1 MGDLDSLIYLHTEGC
16 PWDER
21 TSTAAV
27 LNSHYSCLEYALAF
41 YCPVDDKLANIV
53 AKEGN
58 LAVLTLLLTNGAA
71 LTSDTVEC
79 TLRSDHVDCL
89 RFLHLQ
95 GCALPRIF
103 IAAFYGAFEC
113 LKYLHEQG
121 VEWHEFT
128 CRLAAQ
134 GGHLNCLIYAHTH
147 GAMWDADCCAAAA
160 AHGQL
165 ACLIYSHEN
174 GCPWEEKTV
183 KCAVLSVSW
192 SCLQYAISHECPML
206 HTSHILCYFGMTVL
220 VLLKVMIFPYTNPW
234 HNAAQVAFTLSLAV
248 RTIRE
253 EYGSQQH
260 LRYLGIHWAPTVVEC
275 TCSFLKV
282 FSFVVCYISASM
294 YFYGR

>member
-1 MGDLDSLIYLHTEGC
+1 MIGGEIIGYMCLLQFEVYF
-16 PWDER
+16 
-21 TSTAAV
+21 
-27 LNSHYSCLEYALAF
+27 LEYASAF
-41 YCPVDDKLANIV
+41 GIMYFEKVSKVKIAKTSAKLATAV
-53 AKEGN
+53 SEGLGLPFVSALHQLGYSLSAEACEAAAK
-58 LAVLTLLLTNGAA
+58 
-71 LTSDTVEC
+71 
-79 TLRSDHVDCL
+79 
-89 RFLHLQ
+89 

-113 LKYLHEQG
+113 LEYLHEQG
-121 VEWHEFT
+121 VEWHEYT

-160 AHGQL
+160 AHDQL
-165 ACLIYSHEN
+165 PCLIYLHDH

-183 KCAVLSVSW
+183 KCAILSGSW

-206 HTSHILCYFGMTVL
+206 HTSHILCYLGLTVL
-220 VLLKVMIFPYTNPW
+220 VLLKVMIFPYVNPW

-253 EYGSQQH
+253 EYGNQQN

-275 TCSFLKV
+275 ACSILKFL
-282 FSFVVCYISASM
+282 SFVVCYISASM
-294 YFYGR
+294 YFYDR